1 MSRARIATLLLAV
14 SVCACSSRPELT
26 EVPLKTLAGAKAAP
40 LSACP
45 TTKCVTVV
53 VTPWSGVCHAAAPN
67 ILELQKHLAAAGI
80 TTRIVVGQAEME
92 KLTPF
97 AGVFG
102 PETQLDAENA
112 VPVKSGVP
120 MFVVTDDQGKLLKR
134 INGFPSGPL
143 TPENLA
149 AALDLP

>member
-1 MSRARIATLLLAV
+1 MSRSLLAV
-14 SVCACSSRPELT
+14 LSLAVSLSACSSRPELT
-26 EVPLKTLAGAKAAP
+26 EAPLTTLAGTQATP

-45 TTKCVTVV
+45 TAKCVTVV
-53 VTPWSGVCHAAAPN
+53 VTPWCGVCHASAPN

-80 TTRIVVGQAEME
+80 TTRIVAGQATAD
-92 KLTPF
+92 KLKPF

-102 PETQLDAENA
+102 PDTQLDPENA
-112 VPVKSGVP
+112 VPVKAGVP

-134 INGFPSGPL
+134 VNGFPSGPL

>member
-1 MSRARIATLLLAV
+1 MNGFRFAALALAAC
-14 SVCACSSRPELT
+14 VCACSSRPELT
-26 EVPLKTLAGAKAAP
+26 EVPLTTLAGAKAPA

-45 TTKCVTVV
+45 TAKCVTVV
-53 VTPWSGVCHAAAPN
+53 VTPWCGVCHASAPN
-67 ILELQKHLAAAGI
+67 ILDLQKHLAAAGI
-80 TTRIVVGQAEME
+80 TTRIVAGQAAAD

-102 PETQLDAENA
+102 PDTQLDPENA
-112 VPVKSGVP
+112 VPVKAGVP

-134 INGFPSGPL
+134 VNGFPSGPL
-143 TPENLA
+143 TPQNLA